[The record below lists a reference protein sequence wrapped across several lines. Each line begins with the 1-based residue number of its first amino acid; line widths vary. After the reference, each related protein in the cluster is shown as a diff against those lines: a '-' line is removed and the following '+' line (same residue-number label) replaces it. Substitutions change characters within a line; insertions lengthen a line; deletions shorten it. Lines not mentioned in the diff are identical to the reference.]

1 MQLLHVLSHHTEVQ
15 LLHRSLPV
23 VLEHTEVDRR
33 EEIFMCGEERELC
46 DIVETRL
53 SKKKKKAWREICTQN
68 HWAYMSSTPTR
79 SSSSGLLITNAT
91 KAVCGT
97 PSFKGPPQIIICEDS
112 VGVHVIK
119 SFHTHRLI
127 VLWIAIEDSRV
138 NCWGGGGLL
147 PGSSE
152 HCLMTESNKP
162 VYAHWLCIQYIFYGQ
177 IFTRGLIIVAHS
189 ILHIHMLGIRC
200 MTVWLVKK

>member
-1 MQLLHVLSHHTEVQ
+1 MQLLRILSNHTEDQ
-15 LLHRSLPV
+15 LLHLSLPV

-33 EEIFMCGEERELC
+33 EEIFMCGDERELR

-53 SKKKKKAWREICTQN
+53 FKKKKKAWREICKQH

-91 KAVCGT
+91 ACGT
-97 PSFKGPPQIIICEDS
+97 PSFKGPPQIIICEEDS

-138 NCWGGGGLL
+138 NCWGGGYTMIGPLL
-147 PGSSE
+147 QP
-152 HCLMTESNKP
+152 
-162 VYAHWLCIQYIFYGQ
+162 
-177 IFTRGLIIVAHS
+177 
-189 ILHIHMLGIRC
+189 LGFLEALS
-200 MTVWLVKK
+200 TA